1 MGDGQD
7 AFYEIDWYEVKDL
20 VHDKPIFGFLNNEII
35 KKFKIL
41 LMAKIEE
48 WERNEEAKEK

>member
-1 MGDGQD
+1 LGDGQD